1 MTALIALPLLLAFL
15 YYSTAAIFAV
25 VAAAFSLIGLLE
37 FNRMGLLGER
47 QTEQVL
53 CSVAGCLLIIPL
65 YLQRFDLLLLF
76 LVLSL
81 LLLALM
87 YLFSLGPL
95 DQLIYRLGWQ
105 LLGLLYLPLL
115 LGHLVLLRQL
125 PEGRGW
131 VFLVLFAVMACDSLA
146 YFSGVSFGRHKLY
159 PAVSPKKSIEGSLG
173 GLVGSCLGVW
183 VAAALFL
190 PDFGPGHI
198 ILVGLLLGVAGQVGD
213 LFESLLKR
221 ACGVKDS
228 GGIFPGHGGILDRLD
243 SLLFA
248 FPLAYYLAR
257 LIS

>member
-1 MTALIALPLLLAFL
+1 M
-15 YYSTAAIFAV
+15 AAV
-25 VAAAFSLIGLLE
+25 FSLIGLLE
-37 FNRMGLLGER
+37 FNRMALLGER
-47 QTEQVL
+47 PVDQYLGAV
-53 CSVAGCLLIIPL
+53 CGCLLIVPL

-87 YLFSLGPL
+87 HLFNLGPL
-95 DQLIYRLGWQ
+95 DQLIFRLGWQ
-105 LLGLLYLPLL
+105 VLGLLYLPLL

-125 PEGRGW
+125 PDGRGW
-131 VFLVLFAVMACDSLA
+131 VFLVLFAVMACDSMA
-146 YFSGVSFGRHKLY
+146 YFTGVSFGKHKLY
-159 PAVSPKKSIEGSLG
+159 PAVSPKKSIEGGLG
-173 GLVGSCLGVW
+173 GLVGACLGVW
-183 VAAALFL
+183 LAAALFL
-190 PDFGPGHI
+190 PAFQIGHV

-248 FPLAYYLAR
+248 FPLAYYLAI

>member
-1 MTALIALPLLLAFL
+1 M
-15 YYSTAAIFAV
+15 V
-25 VAAAFSLIGLLE
+25 
-37 FNRMGLLGER
+37 
-47 QTEQVL
+47 
-53 CSVAGCLLIIPL
+53 PL
-65 YLQRFDLLLLF
+65 YLQRFDLLLFF
-76 LVLSL
+76 LISTF

-87 YLFSLGPL
+87 YLFNLGPL
-95 DQLIYRLGWQ
+95 DQLIFRLGWQ
-105 LLGLLYLPLL
+105 VLGLIYLPLL

-125 PEGRGW
+125 PDGRGW

-146 YFSGVSFGRHKLY
+146 YFVGVSFGKHKLY

-183 VAAALFL
+183 LAAALFL
-190 PDFGPGHI
+190 PAFGLEHV
-198 ILVGLLLGVAGQVGD
+198 ILVGLLLGIVGQVGD

-257 LIS
+257 LLS

>member
-1 MTALIALPLLLAFL
+1 MA
-15 YYSTAAIFAV
+15 
-25 VAAAFSLIGLLE
+25 
-37 FNRMGLLGER
+37 LLGER
-47 QTEQVL
+47 IAEQYV
-53 CSVAGCLLIIPL
+53 SAVAGSLLILPL
-65 YLQRFDLLLLF
+65 YLQLFDLLLFF
-76 LVLSL
+76 LIATF

-87 YLFSLGPL
+87 YLFKLGPL
-95 DQLIYRLGWQ
+95 DQLIFRLGWQ
-105 LLGLLYLPLL
+105 AIGLIYVPLL

-125 PEGRGW
+125 PDGRGW

-146 YFSGVSFGRHKLY
+146 YFSGVTFGKHKLY
-159 PAVSPKKSIEGSLG
+159 PEVSPKKSIEGSLG

-183 VAAALFL
+183 LAAALFL
-190 PDFGPGHI
+190 PSFGAEHV
-198 ILVGLLLGVAGQVGD
+198 ILVGLLLGVVGQIGD

-257 LIS
+257 LLA

>member
-1 MTALIALPLLLAFL
+1 LIALPLLFAFL
-15 YYSTAAIFAV
+15 YYSTTGIFAL
-25 VAAAFSLIGLLE
+25 VAAVFSLVGLLE
-37 FNRMGLLGER
+37 FNRMALLGER
-47 QTEQVL
+47 SAEQYL
-53 CSVAGCLLIIPL
+53 GAVAGSLLIIPL
-65 YLQRFDLLLLF
+65 YLQRFDLLLFF
-76 LVLSL
+76 LISTFI
-81 LLLALM
+81 LLALM
-87 YLFSLGPL
+87 SLFNLGPL

-105 LLGLLYLPLL
+105 VMGLIYLPLL

-125 PEGRGW
+125 PDGRGW

-146 YFSGVSFGRHKLY
+146 YFVGSSFGKHKLY
-159 PAVSPKKSIEGSLG
+159 PSVSPKKSVEGGLG

-183 VAAALFL
+183 LAAVLFL
-190 PDFGPGHI
+190 PNFGAAQVI
-198 ILVGLLLGVAGQVGD
+198 FVGLLIGIVGQIGD

>member
-1 MTALIALPLLLAFL
+1 MA
-15 YYSTAAIFAV
+15 
-25 VAAAFSLIGLLE
+25 
-37 FNRMGLLGER
+37 LLGER
-47 QTEQVL
+47 IAEQYV
-53 CSVAGCLLIIPL
+53 SAVAGSLLILPL
-65 YLQRFDLLLLF
+65 YLQRFDLLLFF
-76 LVLSL
+76 LIATF

-87 YLFSLGPL
+87 YLFKLGPL
-95 DQLIYRLGWQ
+95 DQLIFRLGWQ
-105 LLGLLYLPLL
+105 AIGLIYVPLL

-125 PEGRGW
+125 PDGRGW

-146 YFSGVSFGRHKLY
+146 YFSGVTFGKHKLY
-159 PAVSPKKSIEGSLG
+159 PEVSPKKSIEGSLG

-183 VAAALFL
+183 LAAALFL
-190 PDFGPGHI
+190 PSFGAEHV
-198 ILVGLLLGVAGQVGD
+198 ILVGLLLGVVGQIGD

-257 LIS
+257 LLA

>member
-1 MTALIALPLLLAFL
+1 MA
-15 YYSTAAIFAV
+15 
-25 VAAAFSLIGLLE
+25 
-37 FNRMGLLGER
+37 LLGER
-47 QTEQVL
+47 IAEQYL
-53 CSVAGCLLIIPL
+53 SAVAGSLLIIPL
-65 YLQRFDLLLLF
+65 YLQRFDLLLFF
-76 LVLSL
+76 LIATFILLSL
-81 LLLALM
+81 L
-87 YLFSLGPL
+87 YLFNLGPL
-95 DQLIYRLGWQ
+95 DQLIFRLGWQ
-105 LLGLLYLPLL
+105 TIGLIYVPLL

-125 PEGRGW
+125 TDGRGW

-146 YFSGVSFGRHKLY
+146 YFTGVTFGKHKLY

-183 VAAALFL
+183 LAAALFL
-190 PDFGPGHI
+190 PSFGAEHV
-198 ILVGLLLGVAGQVGD
+198 ILVGLLLGVVGQIGD

-257 LIS
+257 LLS

>member
-1 MTALIALPLLLAFL
+1 MA
-15 YYSTAAIFAV
+15 
-25 VAAAFSLIGLLE
+25 
-37 FNRMGLLGER
+37 MLGER
-47 QTEQVL
+47 IVEQYL
-53 CSVAGCLLIIPL
+53 GAIAGSLLIIPL
-65 YLQRFDLLLLF
+65 YLQRFDLLVMF
-76 LVLSL
+76 LVFTL
-81 LLLALM
+81 LLLAAM

-95 DQLIYRLGWQ
+95 DQLIFRLGWQ
-105 LLGLLYLPLL
+105 VLGLIYLPLL

-125 PEGRGW
+125 PDGRGW
-131 VFLVLFAVMACDSLA
+131 VFLVLFAVMACDSAA
-146 YFSGVSFGRHKLY
+146 YFVGVTCGKHKLY
-159 PAVSPKKSIEGSLG
+159 PAVSPKKSVEGGLG

-183 VAAALFL
+183 VAAAFFL
-190 PDFGPGHI
+190 PAFGPGHI
-198 ILVGLLLGVAGQVGD
+198 ILVGVLIGVVGQVGD

>member
-1 MTALIALPLLLAFL
+1 MA
-15 YYSTAAIFAV
+15 
-25 VAAAFSLIGLLE
+25 
-37 FNRMGLLGER
+37 LLGER
-47 QTEQVL
+47 IAEQYV
-53 CSVAGCLLIIPL
+53 SAVAGSLLIVPL
-65 YLQRFDLLLLF
+65 YLQRFDLLLFF
-76 LVLSL
+76 LIATF

-87 YLFSLGPL
+87 YLFKLGPL
-95 DQLIYRLGWQ
+95 DQLIFRLGWQ
-105 LLGLLYLPLL
+105 AIGLIYVPLL

-125 PEGRGW
+125 PDGRGW

-146 YFSGVSFGRHKLY
+146 YFSGVTFGKHKLY
-159 PAVSPKKSIEGSLG
+159 PEVSPKKSIEGSLG

-183 VAAALFL
+183 LAAALFL
-190 PDFGPGHI
+190 PSFGAEHV
-198 ILVGLLLGVAGQVGD
+198 ILVGLLLGVVGQIGD

-257 LIS
+257 LLA

>member
-1 MTALIALPLLLAFL
+1 MA
-15 YYSTAAIFAV
+15 
-25 VAAAFSLIGLLE
+25 
-37 FNRMGLLGER
+37 LLGER
-47 QTEQVL
+47 IAEQYV
-53 CSVAGCLLIIPL
+53 SAVAGSLLIVPL
-65 YLQRFDLLLLF
+65 YLQRFDLLLFF
-76 LVLSL
+76 LIATF

-87 YLFSLGPL
+87 YLFKLGPL
-95 DQLIYRLGWQ
+95 DQLIFRLGWQ
-105 LLGLLYLPLL
+105 TIGLIYVPLL

-125 PEGRGW
+125 PDGRGW

-146 YFSGVSFGRHKLY
+146 YFSGVTFGKHKLY
-159 PAVSPKKSIEGSLG
+159 PEVSPKKSIEGSLG

-183 VAAALFL
+183 LAAALFL
-190 PDFGPGHI
+190 PSFGAEHV
-198 ILVGLLLGVAGQVGD
+198 ILVGLLLGVVGQIGD

-257 LIS
+257 LLA